1 MYQLDACI
9 FLVSAMA
16 NFKKKGGKSTASQVT
31 AHFPSYFLL
40 QVWQHA
46 YDSLSVEPQDYPVML
61 TEAPMNPKLNREQML
76 QMMFETFQV
85 PCLYVAVQA
94 VMALYATGRTTGQL
108 FMYATHPLPL
118 SLCVCVPVRLCL
130 SVCLF
135 FCLSLFLFCLC
146 LSLTIDIYSVFL
158 LFHCIF

>member
-1 MYQLDACI
+1 
-9 FLVSAMA
+9 MA
-16 NFKKKGGKSTASQVT
+16 NFKNKGGKSTASQVT

-118 SLCVCVPVRLCL
+118 SLCVCPCP
-130 SVCLF
+130 SVSV
-135 FCLSLFLFCLC
+135 CLSLFLSF
-146 LSLTIDIYSVFL
+146 SVSVRSVSVSYYRY
-158 LFHCIF
+158 I